1 MKKII
6 IILSLISCGFASV
19 DLYTDDYFFRK
30 YQMANKDKK
39 EIKERAERRQAFI
52 EGAKK

>member
-1 MKKII
+1 MKEEKEEITI
-6 IILSLISCGFASV
+6 TQLDEI
-19 DLYTDDYFFRK
+19 
-30 YQMANKDKK
+30 QK